1 MYCVRTWASLHAAPA
16 GGLTVSAGEDLLAR
30 VGLTEQLR
38 ELRTRAVPDK
48 YRFAVR
54 HLPRGAVDSCV
65 SDRRLQST
73 LRELL
78 APLPP
83 DFCTGFPRDP
93 GQSERTMKWIAQN
106 APPANALRQIDLEPV
121 PQSEVAALALSDA
134 PLHLNPLKPRVKHHA
149 VAPVP
154 VPAAP
159 AAPATGVPAPV
170 VPVPVVGVTPPA
182 AAAAVGT
189 KRPLE
194 PSATGIVGATGAA
207 TTTAGAMIGGA
218 TPGDIAQLPAK
229 RVRL

>member
-1 MYCVRTWASLHAAPA
+1 MYCVRTWKSLHEAPA
-16 GGLTVSAGEDLLAR
+16 GGLAVSAGEDLLAR

-38 ELRTRAVPDK
+38 ELRSRTVPDK

-78 APLPP
+78 EPLPA
-83 DFCTGFPRDP
+83 DFCTGFPRDA

-106 APPANALRQIDLEPV
+106 APPASALRQIDLEPV

-134 PLHLNPLKPRVKHHA
+134 PLRLNPLKPRTKHHA
-149 VAPVP
+149 PAPAAAPFAAPAPVTP
-154 VPAAP
+154 VPASVPAAVPAAP
-159 AAPATGVPAPV
+159 PV
-170 VPVPVVGVTPPA
+170 GGL
-182 AAAAVGT
+182 GT

-194 PSATGIVGATGAA
+194 P
-207 TTTAGAMIGGA
+207 TAGAPGGA
-218 TPGDIAQLPAK
+218 TTPGDAAPLPAK
-229 RVRL
+229 RTRM

>member
-16 GGLTVSAGEDLLAR
+16 GGLTVSAGEDLLAC

-149 VAPVP
+149 SAPVP

-159 AAPATGVPAPV
+159 GVPVTGVPAPV
-170 VPVPVVGVTPPA
+170 VPVPVLGVTPP
-182 AAAAVGT
+182 AAVGT

-194 PSATGIVGATGAA
+194 PSATGIVGAATAA
-207 TTTAGAMIGGA
+207 TATAGAMIGSA